1 MWLCWFSIFTHISS
15 VYFCYKLG
23 NYNDLL
29 FESNAGSL
37 IGNSAVEVIIGNKGN
52 ISTLWYAIGH
62 V

>member
-1 MWLCWFSIFTHISS
+1 
-15 VYFCYKLG
+15 
-23 NYNDLL
+23 
-29 FESNAGSL
+29 L